1 MCNESTEEPSLGVL
15 SLVTNQREGAK
26 MCHYGRESIARML
39 KGHEM
44 MAVARCSGV
53 CVQEVLQC
61 RKHQEKE
68 EEEEE
73 GG

>member
-1 MCNESTEEPSLGVL
+1 
-15 SLVTNQREGAK
+15 

-73 GG
+73 EEGE

>member
-1 MCNESTEEPSLGVL
+1 MCLKSTEELSLGVA
-15 SLVTNQREGAK
+15 SLLTYHREGEK
-26 MCHYGRESIARML
+26 CLHGRESIARML

-61 RKHQEKE
+61 RKHQEE
-68 EEEEE
+68 EEEVEE
-73 GG
+73 E